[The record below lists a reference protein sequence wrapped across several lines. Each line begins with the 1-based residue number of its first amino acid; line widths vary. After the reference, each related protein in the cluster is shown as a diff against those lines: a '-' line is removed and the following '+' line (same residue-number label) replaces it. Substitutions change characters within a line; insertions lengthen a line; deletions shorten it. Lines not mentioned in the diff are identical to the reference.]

1 MPSALPA
8 CRSGLSVAAVVVLLS
23 ACGGSGDDEAS
34 APSSS
39 AAPPVFC
46 TEAASI
52 QERVGS
58 TVNDPS
64 QQSNLPEVLRETA
77 TEIRAI
83 AAPPEIS
90 ADWNALA
97 DGADELSAVIGSVDP
112 TRPGAFAGIEQQLND
127 VTSRLTG
134 ASTNVSDY
142 LRNECGID
150 PAPSSPTD

>member
-1 MPSALPA
+1 MSSTRSA
-8 CRSGLSVAAVVVLLS
+8 CRSGLVVATVVVLLS
-23 ACGGSGDDEAS
+23 ACGDSGDDEAPT
-34 APSSS
+34 ARAS
-39 AAPPVFC
+39 AAPTEFC

-64 QQSNLPEVLRETA
+64 QQANLPEVLRETA

-83 AAPPEIS
+83 VAPPEIS

-112 TRPGAFAGIEQQLND
+112 TRPGAFAGIEQQLDD

-150 PAPSSPTD
+150 PASPTG